1 MGSFE
6 HLSLTNLPL
15 PAQLQIIIAGL
26 IAKPTNA
33 RAANF
38 LPADVLAIL
47 LIQTTWV
54 TMAFQQSDDAQHGTA
69 GSNILQTDSE
79 MTHQEM
85 GISTNAATYQSEQG
99 L

>member
-15 PAQLQIIIAGL
+15 PAQLQIIVAGL

-47 LIQTTWV
+47 LIETTWV
-54 TMAFQQSDDAQHGTA
+54 TMAFQIDDAQHGTA
-69 GSNILQTDSE
+69 GSNIQTDDSE
-79 MTHQEM
+79 MPHQEM
-85 GISTNAATYQSEQG
+85 GISTNQRG
-99 L
+99 HIPI